1 MQILLSRTW
10 EELHELVSQ
19 PLSALHVL
27 QVMNRISHRNWKFVT
42 TFDGDNQNN
51 LHISTDPPLELHDFE
66 DIANGVVVEVF
77 RCKTMVFHSP
87 VGKLL
92 TANIDEYLREVP
104 PTNVLEFTSSTTQKQ
119 GGIYLY
125 GFCGTTLPPEMGN
138 KSKVQQALR
147 SYTWFATKTFARYN
161 HKLMWKCLGEE
172 TEFAARNMEDQTVSS
187 AHKPSFE
194 IEHLLDSGT
203 SNGGTVKFVTH
214 SELNEN
220 SLVHGRF
227 GLIDPTQHTTFWK
240 ELDDLT
246 GCYWNIEFDEPSLRM
261 RYHQELTPSILV
273 ATILTEIQKIIGC
286 ITSTD
291 DFQRYLQAV
300 QLEESNEAAT
310 KLQERQIKA
319 RIRATVRWNGQ
330 DLMCA
335 PQAEAEVICLLSKL
349 EVLPNALPLYKFK
362 LREYTPRVGIDALA
376 DYQINSNSKFEILN
390 PVELEHSFEKFIN
403 HQHPPEQVGMV
414 ICWEM
419 GSQQNKNI
427 TQVTP
432 GLYLYRENTNQLWVV
447 VLSEISGI
455 EVN

>member
-19 PLSALHVL
+19 PSSALHVL
-27 QVMNRISHRNWKFVT
+27 QVMNRISHRSWKFVT
-42 TFDGDNQNN
+42 TFDGDNRNN
-51 LHISTDPPLELHDFE
+51 LHISTDPPLKLEDFE
-66 DIANGVVVEVF
+66 NIANGVVVEIF

-87 VGKLL
+87 AGQLL
-92 TANIDEYLREVP
+92 KANIDEYLREVP
-104 PTNVLEFTSSTTQKQ
+104 LTNVLEFTSGITQEQ
-119 GGIYLY
+119 SGIYLY
-125 GFCGTTLPPEMGN
+125 GFCGTALPPEMGN
-138 KSKVQQALR
+138 KSKIQQALR

-172 TEFAARNMEDQTVSS
+172 TEFAARNGEEQTPSS

-194 IEHLLDSGT
+194 SEHLLYSGT

-214 SELNEN
+214 SGLTKN

-227 GLIDPTQHTTFWK
+227 GEIDPTQHTTFWQ
-240 ELDDLT
+240 ELTHLT
-246 GCYWNIEFDEPSLRM
+246 GCSWNIEFDEPLLRM

-273 ATILTEIQKIIGC
+273 ATILTEIQMIIGR

-300 QLEESNEAAT
+300 QLEVSNIAAT
-310 KLQERQIKA
+310 QLQALQNKA

-330 DLMCA
+330 DLMCE
-335 PQAEAEVICLLSKL
+335 PKAEAEVICLLSKL

-362 LREYTPRVGIDALA
+362 LREYTPKTGIDALA
-376 DYQINSNSKFEILN
+376 DYQILSNSKFEILS
-390 PVELEHSFEKFIN
+390 PVELEYSFVNFLN

-414 ICWEM
+414 ICWLM
-419 GSQQNKNI
+419 SSQQDKNI